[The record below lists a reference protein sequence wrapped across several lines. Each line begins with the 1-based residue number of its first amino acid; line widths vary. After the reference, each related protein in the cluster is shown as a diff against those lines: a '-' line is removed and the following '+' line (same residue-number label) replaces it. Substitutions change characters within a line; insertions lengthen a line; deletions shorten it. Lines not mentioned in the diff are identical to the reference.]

1 MPSLSII
8 IPTLNEAEGIAA
20 QLAGLSLL
28 RQRGH
33 EVIVADGGSDD
44 GTEELAR
51 PMADAVIHAPRGRA
65 AQMNAGAA
73 CARGEVLLFLHAD
86 TWLPV
91 MADELILGHLTVCGC
106 HESTD
111 NIPGRDVIRGLP
123 YGAFIV
129 RGVDTHR
136 HGCWAIDFLLTQ
148 RIWALTD
155 MAILKLGCTALLG
168 PIYATSSLYLKI

>member
-1 MPSLSII
+1 MPRLSII
-8 IPTLNEAEGIAA
+8 IPTLNEAEGIVAH
-20 QLAGLSLL
+20 LTTLSPL

-33 EVIVADGGSDD
+33 EIIVADGGSHD
-44 GTEELAR
+44 GTTELAR
-51 PMADAVIHAPRGRA
+51 PLADAVIDAPRGRA

-73 CARGEVLLFLHAD
+73 CARCGVLLFLHAD
-86 TWLPV
+86 TRLPV
-91 MADELILGHLTVCGC
+91 MADELILGHLAVCGC

-136 HGCWAIDFLLTQ
+136 HGC
-148 RIWALTD
+148 
-155 MAILKLGCTALLG
+155 
-168 PIYATSSLYLKI
+168 